1 MFSQRMKLLQY
12 LQWGSEGDVTLKREY
27 GEHCI
32 LEGKKKDKK
41 KKENTKFVQK
51 GFGINVER
59 IREKVVRI

>member
-1 MFSQRMKLLQY
+1 MGNTVF
-12 LQWGSEGDVTLKREY
+12 LKVKE
-27 GEHCI
+27 
-32 LEGKKKDKK
+32 DKK